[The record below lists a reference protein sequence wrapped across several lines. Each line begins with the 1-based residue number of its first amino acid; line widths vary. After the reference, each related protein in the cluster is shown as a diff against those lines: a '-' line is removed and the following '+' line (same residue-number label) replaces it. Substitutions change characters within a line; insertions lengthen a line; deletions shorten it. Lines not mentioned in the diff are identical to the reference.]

1 MDLDIRHV
9 PVDKLTTLQDR
20 ALAGRRGRLVE
31 LLAEYKTLVETLQ
44 SDLEEAQKNYAF
56 LQTEHENVVLAEK
69 LASGLLVRVKCPACN
84 GTGMKPANVIS
95 GQVSKGSAFES
106 TGKAP
111 VTPTTPV
118 IDEINRC
125 TECKG
130 QRWVI
135 MERFRG

>member
-9 PVDKLTTLQDR
+9 PIDKLTVFTTDAR
-20 ALAGRRGRLVE
+20 VARRERLVE
-31 LLAEYKTLVETLQ
+31 LCAESQENLMALQ
-44 SDLEEAQKNYAF
+44 DALNQAQKDVEFVQSEYD
-56 LQTEHENVVLAEK
+56 NVVLAEK
-69 LASGLLVRVKCPACN
+69 LACGDVVRVMCPTCR

-106 TGKAP
+106 VGKP
-111 VTPTTPV
+111 PTAPV
-118 IDEINRC
+118 IDEQNRC

-135 MERFRG
+135 MERFKG

>member
-1 MDLDIRHV
+1 MDLNIRHV
-9 PVDKLTTLQDR
+9 AVDKLTTFTNDALTKRRERLEELRVESRAEFTTLQD
-20 ALAGRRGRLVE
+20 ALTHAKENVE
-31 LLAEYKTLVETLQ
+31 FIQSEYDNVLLAER
-44 SDLEEAQKNYAF
+44 
-56 LQTEHENVVLAEK
+56 LAR
-69 LASGLLVRVKCPACN
+69 GDVVRVMCPACT

-106 TGKAP
+106 VGKP
-111 VTPTTPV
+111 PTAPV
-118 IDEINRC
+118 IDEQNRC